1 MPAAASLTVILGM
14 SDALDNIRIG
24 REDSYKEFSK
34 IDTGAFNDMWKA
46 RHHHSGKQVAIKS
59 VCANGESLLREAALL
74 AACTGN
80 PAVVDFQEVV
90 RGAKTDKL

>member
-1 MPAAASLTVILGM
+1 MRAAASLTVILGT

-34 IDTGAFNDMWKA
+34 IGMGAFDDMWKS
-46 RHHHSGKQVAIKS
+46 RHHHSGNQVAIKS
-59 VCANGESLLREAALL
+59 VCANGEAALL

-80 PAVVDFQEVV
+80 PAVVEFH
-90 RGAKTDKL
+90 RWCAA